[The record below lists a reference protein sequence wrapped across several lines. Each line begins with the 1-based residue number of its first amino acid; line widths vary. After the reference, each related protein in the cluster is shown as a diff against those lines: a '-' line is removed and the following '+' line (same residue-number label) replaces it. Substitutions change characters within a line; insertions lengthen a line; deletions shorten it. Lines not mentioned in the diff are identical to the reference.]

1 MRNRSRD
8 ELEPSDHEDEGG
20 EMPEGRHVDVD
31 LDPGIDVGFDF
42 LEDPNE
48 RGRKDPNGRG
58 AGPGTAK
65 GLGGHDDG
73 MSMEDV
79 AEFRARWADV
89 QASFIDD
96 PHRAC
101 EGADNLV
108 DLVLKRLMRRFT
120 SERDDLVRMW
130 DRGNETIGTED
141 LRLAM
146 RGYRSLIDRLLEAE
160 L

>member
-1 MRNRSRD
+1 MRDRSND
-8 ELEPSDHEDEGG
+8 EFGPADFAADAG
-20 EMPEGRHVDVD
+20 EAPEGSGVDVD

-42 LEDPNE
+42 LDEGE
-48 RGRKDPNGRG
+48 ARTRGRDPNGS
-58 AGPGTAK
+58 GPET
-65 GLGGHDDG
+65 DG
-73 MSMEDV
+73 RDVEDRMSAEDV
-79 AEFRARWADV
+79 AEFRARWADI

-108 DLVLKRLMRRFT
+108 DLVLKRLMERFT
-120 SERDDLVRMW
+120 RERDDLVRIW
-130 DRGNETIGTED
+130 DRGNEPIPTED

-146 RGYRSLIDRLLEAE
+146 KGYRSLIDRLLEAE